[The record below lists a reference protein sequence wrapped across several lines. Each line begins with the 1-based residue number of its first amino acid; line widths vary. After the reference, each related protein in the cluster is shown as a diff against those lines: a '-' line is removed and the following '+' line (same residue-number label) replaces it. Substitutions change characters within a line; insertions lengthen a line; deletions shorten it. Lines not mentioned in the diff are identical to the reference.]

1 MRISTSSVRSNN
13 LRLTIRAKLRKA
25 ALGWMTSVTRLTL
38 LAMRFI
44 DSLLLDSG
52 KLVKADYNPV
62 FTPQDDEFDEDD
74 ALYGI
79 QLNDVAVVLIHRA
92 LKAYYENWPG
102 GDPWEQAEI
111 KTLKDYFFKLS
122 LEVTLEFDGQ
132 TEV

>member
-1 MRISTSSVRSNN
+1 
-13 LRLTIRAKLRKA
+13 
-25 ALGWMTSVTRLTL
+25 
-38 LAMRFI
+38 
-44 DSLLLDSG
+44 
-52 KLVKADYNPV
+52 V

-111 KTLKDYFFKLS
+111 KTLKEYFYKL
-122 LEVTLEFDGQ
+122 TLEITMDLDADRMP
-132 TEV
+132 

>member
-13 LRLTIRAKLRKA
+13 WRLTIRAKLRKA
-25 ALGWMTSVTRLTL
+25 ALAWMTSVTRLTL
-38 LAMRFI
+38 LVTRYI

-52 KLVKADYNPV
+52 KLVRADFNPV